1 MIDETLEFKVF
12 EVSEFTGNAAPT
24 FSGHIVQRTVRDL
37 PLGNVLVR
45 VSWSSLNYKDA
56 LSASGNRGVTRT
68 YPHIPG
74 IDASGI
80 VAYSEDSAFQPGDHV
95 LVTGYDLGMN
105 TSGGFSQYIRIPS
118 RWLVR
123 LPETLSLRHSMVL
136 GTAGL
141 TAALCIEKLLKNG
154 VRPEQGDVLVTGA
167 TGGVGSIAV
176 ALLSHLGFCV
186 TACTGKPQQAG
197 YLSLLGARAI
207 VSRAELVDSGTRPL
221 LKERW
226 AAAVDVAG
234 GDLLWSILRSLHY
247 GGSVAVCGLVGSPA
261 LQASVFPFILRHV
274 NLLGVDSVNMN
285 YEQRCSLWQ
294 KLASEWRIPQLDS
307 ISKTINFNQL
317 DYELKL
323 MLEGGAVGRRVL
335 DVNA

>member
-1 MIDETLEFKVF
+1 
-12 EVSEFTGNAAPT
+12 
-24 FSGHIVQRTVRDL
+24 
-37 PLGNVLVR
+37 
-45 VSWSSLNYKDA
+45 
-56 LSASGNRGVTRT
+56 
-68 YPHIPG
+68 
-74 IDASGI
+74 
-80 VAYSEDSAFQPGDHV
+80 
-95 LVTGYDLGMN
+95 MN

-141 TAALCIEKLLKNG
+141 TAALCIEKLLNNG

-176 ALLSHLGFCV
+176 ALLSLLGFSV

-207 VSRAELVDSGTRPL
+207 VSRAELVDSSTRPL

-247 GGSVAVCGLVGSPA
+247 SWSILLDGIADAALAIDGNTAGDSVLANSNWVYAKSNCRASLGTKMRANSKAPA
-261 LQASVFPFILRHV
+261 LVRGPVNQRVIAKNTIANQVFLLRFLK
-274 NLLGVDSVNMN
+274 NRGG
-285 YEQRCSLWQ
+285 CSDPSRSC
-294 KLASEWRIPQLDS
+294 KAF
-307 ISKTINFNQL
+307 FNCVVTVSTGFLIYWSHSAICYFNHLHIAMQHL
-317 DYELKL
+317 I
-323 MLEGGAVGRRVL
+323 
-335 DVNA
+335 

>member
-1 MIDETLEFKVF
+1 MIDETLEFKAF
-12 EVSEFTGNAAPT
+12 EVSEIAGDDAPA
-24 FSGHIVQRTVRDL
+24 FSGRLVQRSVREL
-37 PLGNVLVR
+37 PKGDVLVR

-56 LSASGNRGVTRT
+56 LSANGNRGVTRT
-68 YPHIPG
+68 YPHTPG

-80 VAYSEDSAFQPGDHV
+80 VACSEDSAFQPGDHV

-118 RWLVR
+118 HWLVR
-123 LPETLSLRHSMVL
+123 LPEAMSLRHSMVL

-141 TAALCIEKLLKNG
+141 TAALCVEKLLNNG
-154 VRPEQGDVLVTGA
+154 LRPEQGDVLVTGA

-176 ALLSHLGFCV
+176 ALLSQLGFCV
-186 TACTGKPQQAG
+186 TACTGKPQQAA

-207 VSRAELVDSGTRPL
+207 VSRAELVDSSTRPL

-234 GDLLWSILRSLHY
+234 GDLLWNILRSLQY
-247 GGSVAVCGLVGSPA
+247 GGSVAACGLAGSPA

-274 NLLGVDSVNMN
+274 NLLGVDSVTTNH
-285 YEQRCSLWQ
+285 EHRCSLWQ
-294 KLASEWRIPQLDS
+294 KLASEWRITQLES
-307 ISKTINFNQL
+307 ISKTINFSQL
-317 DYELKL
+317 DYELKV

-335 DVNA
+335 DVTA